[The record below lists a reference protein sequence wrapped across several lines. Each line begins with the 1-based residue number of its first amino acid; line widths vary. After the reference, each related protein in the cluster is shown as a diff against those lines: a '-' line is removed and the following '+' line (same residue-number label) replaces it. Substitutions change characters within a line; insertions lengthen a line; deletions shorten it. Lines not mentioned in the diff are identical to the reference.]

1 MLVFSELLFFAMQ
14 NITIFNAQFWFRY
27 ENAKFIAHST
37 FEDEKNPNFFVHY
50 RDNLLRKPSTLS
62 ELHRIFVKIKY
73 YSFSYSCCWSSTWIN
88 NLMMEFKF
96 VIQPHFEMTNA
107 IPIPHW
113 ESISSAL
120 ELVSAP
126 KFPLIYVLIIFIS
139 GNYKRCLY
147 CRLGMSTKTV
157 AVESK

>member
-1 MLVFSELLFFAMQ
+1 MILPVFFWLYYLKLLVFSELLFFAMQ

-96 VIQPHFEMTNA
+96 VIQPHFENDKCYSHTSLR
-107 IPIPHW
+107 IDFECTW
-113 ESISSAL
+113 TSL
-120 ELVSAP
+120 
-126 KFPLIYVLIIFIS
+126 
-139 GNYKRCLY
+139 
-147 CRLGMSTKTV
+147 ST
-157 AVESK
+157 